1 MKTLIPLTLLLILL
15 SSYKTYNIFEYKD
28 QKKLIAPEIKALE
41 SFAWT
46 TKTTKGLPLDKDMC
60 HKAEVLSTK
69 FSENFSIEI
78 DGTFVS
84 IKGLYKRQGFQLL
97 SKKECLLIYKE
108 SIVTPFPKN
117 EGKFLAQLY

>member
-28 QKKLIAPEIKALE
+28 QKKLISPEIKALE
-41 SFAWT
+41 SFALT
-46 TKTTKGLPLDKDMC
+46 TITIKGLPLDKDIC

-69 FSENFSIEI
+69 FSENCSIEI
-78 DGTFVS
+78 DGTFVN
-84 IKGLYKRQGFQLL
+84 IKSLYKRQGLQLL

-108 SIVTPFPKN
+108 SIVKPFSIN
-117 EGKFLAQLY
+117 EGRLLAQLY